1 MEITLNQKTFRTP
14 TRFSMGC
21 QKKILQLQEKLK
33 GADLSNLSVK
43 DYEILQEM
51 ACVLLNDKP
60 YEKRNPCLLTMWMLD
75 EYGDDATWAVFLKE
89 FVGGNDIEKKRIQ
102 VK

>member
-14 TRFSMGC
+14 ERFSMGC

-33 GADLSNLSVK
+33 GADLTDLSVEE
-43 DYEILQEM
+43 YEMLQEM

-60 YEKRNPCLLTMWMLD
+60 FEKRNPCLLTLWMLD
-75 EYGDDATWAVFLKE
+75 EYGDDSTWAVFLKE
-89 FVGGNDIEKKRIQ
+89 FLGNEDEEKKRIAF
-102 VK
+102 K